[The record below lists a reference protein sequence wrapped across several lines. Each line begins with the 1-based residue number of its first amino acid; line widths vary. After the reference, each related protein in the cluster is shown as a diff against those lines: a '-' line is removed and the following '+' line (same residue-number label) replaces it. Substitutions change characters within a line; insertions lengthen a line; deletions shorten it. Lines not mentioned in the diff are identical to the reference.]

1 MSFGQA
7 RVTITE
13 AERGGVK
20 DEMRAIL
27 IVQARA
33 RQTIT
38 YGELARRLTRV
49 TLHPHSF
56 IFTRLLQEVCGE
68 EERAGHGQLC
78 ALVVSKATGK
88 PSGGYFGMAAKRG
101 LSVDDLD
108 ARWQEDLQAVF
119 DYWAAH

>member
-7 RVTITE
+7 RVKITE
-13 AERGGVK
+13 AECGVIK

-27 IVQARA
+27 IGQARA

-38 YGELARRLTRV
+38 YGELARRLTSV

-56 IFTRLLQEVCGE
+56 VFTRLLQTVCAE

-88 PSGGYFGMAAKRG
+88 PSGGYFGMAAKSG
-101 LSVDDLD
+101 LLVDDLD
-108 ARWQEDLQAVF
+108 ARWQADLQAVF
-119 DYWAAH
+119 DYWASH